1 MGKGK
6 LWAEVQN
13 ESKAWG
19 KIKPIIDVLVVRE
32 IKKVG
37 QQVSE
42 AGGSKKKRCWVARI
56 ESLMN

>member
-6 LWAEVQN
+6 LWAEVQT

-19 KIKPIIDVLVVRE
+19 KIKPIMDVLVVRE

-42 AGGSKKKRCWVARI
+42 AGGSKKTRCWAAGI